1 MGQTDSQF
9 KAFLRLIYDDLTE
22 IKEEDDDEKQCKKID
37 KLLNIIR
44 ETLED

>member
-22 IKEEDDDEKQCKKID
+22 IKEEKDDEKQSKKID